1 MRFPLA
7 VSALTFG
14 LAGCASLRTIP
25 ATGTTRPV
33 TIQVSCDDQSITFRI
48 TPWAQHLSFG
58 DDISWTLAPGS
69 NTQDV
74 TIDKVGREW
83 AFHDGPPV
91 HSTPRNPGHA
101 GRMKGSVHHGD
112 SYKYSVEADC
122 QTASGR
128 TIHGKID
135 PDMII
140 D

>member
-14 LAGCASLRTIP
+14 LAACASLRTIQP
-25 ATGTTRPV
+25 TGTTRPV
-33 TIQVSCDDQSITFRI
+33 AVQVTCDDSSITFRV

-58 DDISWTLAPGS
+58 DDISWTVASGS

-91 HSTPRNPGHA
+91 QSTPRNPGHA

-112 SYKYSVEADC
+112 SYRYSVEADC

-128 TIHGKID
+128 RIHGKID

>member
-7 VSALTFG
+7 VSALTFS
-14 LAGCASLRTIP
+14 LAACASLRTVP
-25 ATGTTRPV
+25 PTGTTRPV
-33 TIQVSCDDQSITFRI
+33 IVQVSCDDSSITFLV
-48 TPWAQHLSFG
+48 TPWARHLNIG
-58 DDISWTLAPGS
+58 DDISWTLATGS

-122 QTASGR
+122 QAASGR
-128 TIHGKID
+128 KIHGKID
-135 PDMII
+135 PDMVI

>member
-1 MRFPLA
+1 VRFPLA
-7 VSALTFG
+7 VSALTFS
-14 LAGCASLRTIP
+14 LAACASLRTVP
-25 ATGTTRPV
+25 PTGTTRPV
-33 TIQVSCDDQSITFRI
+33 IVQVSCDDSSITFLV

-58 DDISWTLAPGS
+58 DDISWTLASGS

-122 QTASGR
+122 QAASGR
-128 TIHGKID
+128 KIHGKID
-135 PDMII
+135 PDMVI